1 MKRFFLLKKILL
13 ILLGVLAL
21 VEVKASDLSGIVDG
35 VTGNTGQNPKVQT
48 LNVSVPGALEQWV
61 AAITTGSYADGGN
74 NPFNGF
80 GGSGDFEKLEI
91 TGTLNAADFAA
102 LSSVSCAGFSRFPAI
117 DMSGVTLA
125 DDATVDDVLAIDF
138 RPASFTQNGTT
149 KSGSG
154 AQYIRLPNGV
164 TDVAKVGQ
172 LKDGGKN
179 SNLKVAGA
187 YDGTAAS
194 VDKTHFAAYS
204 FVKGN
209 IKTFSEKLF
218 TSQIGTTAN
227 AYEMTGDPHSDDLR
241 KLTLGGEIAM
251 TDISEG
257 GSTCLFK
264 STALNEMDLYECTFE
279 ECTFTVGQANGN
291 DYTHP
296 TPAGTTITS
305 NALYY
310 LKNYSGQ
317 LVTCVLPKGNTEIP
331 PLTFANSSG
340 TGPIRNITIPEG
352 YTKIGFEA
360 FYGHDLLT
368 LDLPGSLQEVG
379 AGAFRD
385 LYGNSQL
392 TDVTMHPLDGS
403 CVFGEAAFM
412 RNFVLKHVTLS
423 EGVTAISDHMF
434 DQCYLLESVRIPST
448 CESIGTMAFWECFD
462 LHSITIPEGVQYI
475 YQSAFEN
482 TGLTDIYVMA
492 TTPAALPKIYA
503 MSPTGVGP
511 SSFSYQRTT
520 GNNTVPTGHLEDLGE
535 NTQNGGWNSTYDDVI
550 TWYQAEMSGENG
562 LGTGNALVALHY
574 PDEMKGFFEGIDVT
588 DFYTPEELAGICGW
602 QDSGR
607 DGSSGWLDYVT
618 GQINGGDAKRVITQ
632 KIKGTY
638 GSSNYNGDH
647 NATGAD
653 VLQYLPQTYSVNGFE
668 HEGQARRMGPDAND
682 MYYPNQAD
690 YVMRMAAG
698 ATDATAGQC
707 MSQWGWRQFPLAYAL
722 GDINK
727 EPFDKLYD
735 DTWYTMCFPW
745 HMTDEQLFEA
755 FNQDMEITE
764 FVGVEMIEQG
774 DPETNAANQDWN
786 YELVFHFDDVAVTT
800 YRDNEDIQYDRVKV
814 GHRDINGEDRNIY
827 RYTSKDG
834 NNTVVE
840 YPLEYK
846 DKDDDHLVNQG
857 VTVPNKN
864 DMSAEAQALREAYG
878 NYLSIQNILSLAGRP
893 YMIHPAIG
901 ARPGNPATVYINA
914 ELKTESPW
922 TTAEQ
927 AVEKTA
933 TIDDQLMVD
942 GQNKGGQTAFVN
954 PLKGGGGKY
963 TFIGN
968 VGKVNDTD
976 TDVEETT
983 GNRVM
988 PTPAYFLAVEK
999 TGETEEVPIYENQ
1012 SVPVVDGLG
1021 NPVMIYLYVGEGNGS
1036 YDYIAAH
1043 YVYVGEGQGNYV
1055 PTAFTQVDG
1064 TGSYDYNLAAF
1075 TYQQGG
1081 NYVPASYSVN
1091 ASGTGTF
1098 DKIEEHYE
1106 AVGNNQGNYKA
1117 TAWEHVTDNS
1127 GQYDGNVPVT
1137 YYSYPGQNYVVSSAV
1152 ETVGGA
1158 YDAVLTFGYV
1168 GTGGNYDP
1176 SGFVDGGY
1184 QIDCHYSLEN
1194 GEYVYSTDGYK
1205 QYKPSGYTAV
1215 AEGTGS
1221 YNEVIS
1227 HYNYVGEGNGHYSV
1241 EFSYTDYDPN
1251 GYTIHE
1257 CDLTYRGTT
1266 GHPYKATAWEQ
1277 VGNNQGEWVFRPT
1290 EYVYN
1295 SNGTGNCDPA
1305 TFEQVTSGSGNYVL
1319 AAGAQEYVYN
1329 ASGNGNYEPSAWTDA
1344 EGSGTHNYVE
1354 EEYVATEGGE
1364 YDYVQKTEIKPVQ
1377 VGTEIV
1383 PVYAKYP
1390 KFFRKKTTSGY
1401 KWSKYS
1407 AIIQPDA
1414 DAIANIEAFLDFSA
1428 AANGFNVAIGEWEVV
1443 TPTAIEEI
1451 LNEAERNS
1459 QPVQRI
1465 HLNVVY
1471 NVKGQVVRTGDTS
1484 LEGLPKGLYIVN
1496 GKKYMVK

>member
-1 MKRFFLLKKILL
+1 MKKILL

-35 VTGNTGQNPKVQT
+35 VTGNTDGQNPKVQT
-48 LNVSVPGALEQWV
+48 LNVSVPGALKQWV
-61 AAITTGSYADGGN
+61 AAITKGSYVDGGN

-125 DDATVDDVLAIDF
+125 DGATVDDVLAIDF

-172 LKDGGKN
+172 LKGDGKN

-218 TSQIGTTAN
+218 TSHIGTTDN
-227 AYEMTGDPHSDDLR
+227 AYEMTGDPHSNDLQ

-279 ECTFTVGQANGN
+279 ECTITVGQANG
-291 DYTHP
+291 DGYTHP

-310 LKNYSGQ
+310 LKNYSRQ

-368 LDLPGSLQEVG
+368 LDLPGTLQEVG

-392 TDVTMHPLDGS
+392 TDVTMHALDGS
-403 CVFGEAAFM
+403 CEFGEAAFM

-503 MSPTGVGP
+503 MSPSGAGP

-520 GNNTVPTGHLEDLGE
+520 GNNTVPTGHLADLGE
-535 NTQNGGWNSTYDDVI
+535 NTENGGWNSTYDEVI
-550 TWYQAEMSGENG
+550 TWYQAEMSGEKG

-588 DFYTPEELAGICGW
+588 DFYTPEQLAGICGW

-632 KIKGTY
+632 KIKGEY
-638 GSSNYNGDH
+638 GSSNYNGDN
-647 NATGAD
+647 NATGKD

-668 HEGQARRMGPDAND
+668 HENQARRMGPDANG

-707 MSQWGWRQFPLAYAL
+707 MSQWGWRQFPLASAL

-727 EPFDKLYD
+727 VPFDKLYD

-774 DPETNAANQDWN
+774 DPATNAANQEWN

-834 NNTVVE
+834 NNTVVT

-846 DKDDDHLVNQG
+846 NLQEQTVNSGVKIPGKDD
-857 VTVPNKN
+857 T
-864 DMSAEAQALREAYG
+864 SATAVAIREAYG

-893 YMIHPAIG
+893 YMIHPSIG
-901 ARPGNPATVYINA
+901 AKPGNPATVYINA
-914 ELKTESPW
+914 ELKTGSPW
-922 TTAEQ
+922 TTSEQ
-927 AVEKTA
+927 KVTKVA
-933 TIDDQLMVD
+933 TIDDQKEGDMND
-942 GQNKGGQTAFVN
+942 GAREKPNKGGQTPFVN
-954 PLKGGGGKY
+954 PIWGGGGKY

-999 TGETEEVPIYENQ
+999 TGTQTVVKYKDVEEPVYEADGKTPVWDYQYQEGGNYNQVVTPAYYEWVGEGNGDYTASAWEASATAGTGHYTQVPATTEYVAAGNGTHTATSWEQVASGTGHYTQSTSTVNCYVWDRWSGTTHLVDEATEVGENNGEYVMEKLGDQYNGYFDAYIYVGPGNGNYNVTFKAVANNPQPGYKLGTATITTYTYNGPSGGGNYEATNFTEKAGGEVNYVPMHYEIQTGGNYDATAYTALEGGEWLYHPELVEYVATGEGEGSYVQVQKTRIVQVEDGTEEVPIY
-1012 SVPVVDGLG
+1012 
-1021 NPVMIYLYVGEGNGS
+1021 
-1036 YDYIAAH
+1036 
-1043 YVYVGEGQGNYV
+1043 
-1055 PTAFTQVDG
+1055 
-1064 TGSYDYNLAAF
+1064 
-1075 TYQQGG
+1075 
-1081 NYVPASYSVN
+1081 
-1091 ASGTGTF
+1091 
-1098 DKIEEHYE
+1098 
-1106 AVGNNQGNYKA
+1106 
-1117 TAWEHVTDNS
+1117 
-1127 GQYDGNVPVT
+1127 
-1137 YYSYPGQNYVVSSAV
+1137 
-1152 ETVGGA
+1152 
-1158 YDAVLTFGYV
+1158 
-1168 GTGGNYDP
+1168 
-1176 SGFVDGGY
+1176 
-1184 QIDCHYSLEN
+1184 
-1194 GEYVYSTDGYK
+1194 
-1205 QYKPSGYTAV
+1205 
-1215 AEGTGS
+1215 
-1221 YNEVIS
+1221 
-1227 HYNYVGEGNGHYSV
+1227 
-1241 EFSYTDYDPN
+1241 
-1251 GYTIHE
+1251 
-1257 CDLTYRGTT
+1257 
-1266 GHPYKATAWEQ
+1266 
-1277 VGNNQGEWVFRPT
+1277 
-1290 EYVYN
+1290 
-1295 SNGTGNCDPA
+1295 
-1305 TFEQVTSGSGNYVL
+1305 
-1319 AAGAQEYVYN
+1319 
-1329 ASGNGNYEPSAWTDA
+1329 
-1344 EGSGTHNYVE
+1344 
-1354 EEYVATEGGE
+1354 
-1364 YDYVQKTEIKPVQ
+1364 
-1377 VGTEIV
+1377 
-1383 PVYAKYP
+1383 AKYP
-1390 KFFRKKTTSGY
+1390 KYFRKKTTSGY